1 MSEPPERHLKTLPVV
16 ALVVASMVGTGVFL
30 SLGYQVRDIPSGP
43 TLMLVWA
50 IGGLLALCGALCYA
64 ELGSAIPRSGGEYHF
79 ISTLYHP
86 SLGWTAGILSAII
99 GFAAPTAV
107 ASLLIGRYA
116 HRAVE
121 SIPAPV
127 ISVVALLL
135 ITGGHLLTLRSSAVL
150 QTVSTLLK
158 LALIVGFII
167 AAFAMPGS
175 GDVRWSVDPAV
186 DLEIVLR
193 PAFAIALLYVF
204 YAYTGW
210 NAAVYVLDEI
220 VDVKRTLSRAL
231 VMGSVLVTVLY
242 LLLNAAF
249 LRAAPVSSLAG
260 VTEVG
265 HVAAVSLFGEGAAR
279 WYSGLISLG
288 LLATISALI
297 WAGPRVLHVMGNDF
311 PALRILGRKNRHRI
325 PVIATLFQSSLALVF
340 ILIGNIEKL
349 LTFTQFGLTLCSF
362 LTVAGL
368 FILRYRM
375 PGGHAGFRC
384 PLYPLPAI
392 IFLAMTGF
400 VIVRSFMAEPS
411 PTLAGLATA
420 FVAWLLYF
428 PLKRVRVPDARSS
441 SSSIP

>member
-1 MSEPPERHLKTLPVV
+1 MSKPPERRIKTLPVA
-16 ALVVASMVGTGVFL
+16 ALVVASMVGTGIFA

-43 TLMLVWA
+43 TLMLVWSL
-50 IGGLLALCGALCYA
+50 GGLLALCGALCYA

-86 SLGWTAGILSAII
+86 SLGWTAGILSAVI

-127 ISVVALLL
+127 ISVAALLL

-167 AAFAMPGS
+167 ASFVMPGG
-175 GDVRWSVDPAV
+175 GDVRWTVEPV
-186 DLEIVLR
+186 TDLNIILQ

-204 YAYTGW
+204 YAYSGW
-210 NAAVYVLDEI
+210 NAAVYILDEI
-220 VDVKRTLSRAL
+220 EDVKRTLYRSL
-231 VMGSVLVTVLY
+231 VLGTVLVTILY

-249 LRAAPVSSLAG
+249 LRAAPISELAG

-265 HVAAVSLFGEGAAR
+265 HVAAVSLFGEGAAK

-288 LLATISALI
+288 LFATVSALV
-297 WAGPRVLHVMGNDF
+297 WAGPRVLNVMGNDF
-311 PALRILGRKNRHRI
+311 PAIRILGRRNRHRI
-325 PVIATLFQSSLALVF
+325 PVTATLFQSGLALIF
-340 ILIGNIEKL
+340 ILVGDFEKL
-349 LTFTQFGLTLCSF
+349 LTYTQFGLTLCSF
-362 LTVAGL
+362 LTVVGL
-368 FILRYRM
+368 FILRHRSSE
-375 PGGHAGFRC
+375 PHGGFRC
-384 PLYPLPAI
+384 PLYPLPPL

-400 VIVRSFMAEPS
+400 VIVRSFIAQPG

-428 PLKRVRVPDARSS
+428 PMKRVKVPEARSS
-441 SSSIP
+441 SSS